1 MRSNRE
7 IRTEMFQTPSHRSDR
22 HAALRVQYAFGV
34 LIAALSLTSVGC
46 VNRRA
51 TITSNPSG
59 ALVLLDGERIGYTP
73 VSFEF
78 QHYGTREITLIK
90 PGYATLTTLQKIAPP
105 WYQIP
110 PLDFV
115 SDNFLPG
122 KVIDRQRFNYMLTQD
137 QPYPT
142 DEILGRANHLRSE
155 SQLSP

>member
-1 MRSNRE
+1 MLHMRNQ
-7 IRTEMFQTPSHRSDR
+7 QTHSFRLESTR
-22 HAALRVQYAFGV
+22 RWSGV
-34 LIAALSLTSVGC
+34 LMVVLMFGSIGC

-73 VSFEF
+73 VAFEF

-90 PGYATLTTLQKIAPP
+90 PGYATLTTLQKISPP

-115 SDNFLPG
+115 SDNFLPA
-122 KVIDRQRFNYMLTQD
+122 KVVNRQRFNYVLAQD

-142 DEILGRANHLRSE
+142 EDVLERANHLRSE

>member
-1 MRSNRE
+1 MRNR
-7 IRTEMFQTPSHRSDR
+7 RTDN
-22 HAALRVQYAFGV
+22 LRTVDGHLWSGL
-34 LIAALSLTSVGC
+34 LIATVTLTSIGC

-73 VSFEF
+73 VAFEF

-105 WYQIP
+105 WYQVP

-115 SDNFLPG
+115 SDNFLPT
-122 KVIDRQRFNYMLTQD
+122 KVINRQRFNYVLHQD
-137 QPYPT
+137 HPYPT
-142 DEILGRANHLRSE
+142 DEILGRANNLRSE